1 MSPLAVDVAVNHED
15 RSEIAVRVRP
25 LAMLALTAVLALALG
40 CSGPF
45 IMVPGGALSGT
56 VAAHPS
62 DWAFSD
68 ATENVQLETRP
79 SDPYSVNIWGVGV
92 GEQFFIASG
101 RGLEAAWAQ
110 HIADN
115 SNVRLRIEDTIYEL
129 SAVQTQAEA
138 DRTAF
143 LAAAKKKYDN
153 FEPDEEEASNATLY
167 RLEAR

>member
-1 MSPLAVDVAVNHED
+1 MRQLTGGIAVNCED

-25 LAMLALTAVLALALG
+25 LAKLALTAALTLALG

-45 IMVPGGALSGT
+45 IMLPGGALSGT
-56 VAAHPS
+56 LAAHPS

-92 GEQFFIASG
+92 GEQFFVASG

-115 SNVRLRIEDTIYEL
+115 PNVRLRIEGTIYEL
-129 SAVQTQAEA
+129 SAVQTQEEA
-138 DRTAF
+138 DRAAF
-143 LAAAKKKYDN
+143 LTAAKKKYDN
-153 FEPDEEEASNATLY
+153 FEPDEEEASTATLY